1 MKKVTIGLLTLAAL
15 INVQSTKAQTA
26 DEIIGK
32 YETALGGKEKLLAI
46 KSVKMVGNLNVQ
58 GMDVGVTTTALN
70 GVGSRNDISVPG
82 MGEGFQV
89 VNATKGWDFMP
100 FMGQANPEEIS
111 ADQAKASQGLLDLQ
125 GVLVNYKEKGSQVE
139 LLGKE
144 KVDTAECYKLKVTNK
159 QGVVST
165 LYIDATT
172 YYRVKNITKMKTAN
186 GDADVETGYGDFKKT
201 ADGYVFPFSQTMER
215 GTIVFSS
222 IDVNKPV
229 DEKIFTVN

>member
-1 MKKVTIGLLTLAAL
+1 MKKITIGLLTVAA
-15 INVQSTKAQTA
+15 IISVQSTKAQTV
-26 DEIIGK
+26 DEIISK
-32 YETALGGKEKLLAI
+32 HETALGGKEKLLTI
-46 KSVKMVGNLNVQ
+46 KSIKMVGSLNVQ
-58 GMDVGVTTTALN
+58 GMDVGVTTTAVN

-89 VNATKGWDFMP
+89 VNTTKGWDFMP
-100 FMGQANPEEIS
+100 FMGQASPEEIS

-125 GVLVNYKEKGSQVE
+125 GVLVNYKEKGNQVE

-159 QGVVST
+159 QGGVST
-165 LYIDATT
+165 LYIDANT
-172 YYRVKNITKMKTAN
+172 YYRVKTITKIKNAN

-201 ADGYVFPFSQTMER
+201 EDGYVLPFSLTMER
-215 GTIVFSS
+215 GTIVFST
-222 IDVNKPV
+222 IEVNKPV

>member
-111 ADQAKASQGLLDLQ
+111 ADQLGASQGLLDLQ
-125 GVLVNYKEKGSQVE
+125 GVLVNYKEKGNQVE

-201 ADGYVFPFSQTMER
+201 ADGYVFPFSLTMER
-215 GTIVFSS
+215 GTILFSS
-222 IDVNKPV
+222 IEINKPV

>member
-1 MKKVTIGLLTLAAL
+1 MKKITIGLLALAAI
-15 INVQSTKAQTA
+15 INVQSAKAQSV

-58 GMDVGVTTTALN
+58 GMDVGVTTTAIN

>member
-1 MKKVTIGLLTLAAL
+1 MKKITIGLLTLAAL
-15 INVQSTKAQTA
+15 INVQSTKAQTV

-82 MGEGFQV
+82 VGEGFQV

-201 ADGYVFPFSQTMER
+201 ADGYVFPFSQTVER